1 MVAISQRSIPKD
13 QLYENKKDQEALSC
27 NHMYSTQLSFKEF
40 SFKSVYYTLRVKEK
54 ALPSHRKIDL
64 HITLGGVNAVIN

>member
-1 MVAISQRSIPKD
+1 MKI
-13 QLYENKKDQEALSC
+13 KKIKKRCLVITC
-27 NHMYSTQLSFKEF
+27 TQHNYVLKEF
-40 SFKSVYYTLRVKEK
+40 SFKFVYYTLRVKEK